1 MKLFDEFPLNKRQ
14 KISILENFDRANNEK
29 EIRLVYHALREGFN
43 TKNNKKKYFGFA
55 SSKTCL
61 QVKEKLDEGK
71 QYNDQRMILPSYKN
85 ISKET

>member
-55 SSKTCL
+55 SSKIRSTRS
-61 QVKEKLDEGK
+61 KRSIDEGK
-71 QYNDQRMILPSYKN
+71 
-85 ISKET
+85 